1 MLMIYWSIILP
12 IILLTLLVI
21 CSLLRINEQ
30 MYEENEKLKKK
41 LDIIQNKLDSVC
53 NEVDG
58 IVEYYYQAYRQPPPK
73 S

>member
-30 MYEENEKLKKK
+30 MYEENEKLKKT
-41 LDIIQNKLDSVC
+41 LDIVHNKIDNMC
-53 NEVDG
+53 NEIDS
-58 IVEYYYQAYRQPPPK
+58 ILEQYNKKPPPQL
-73 S
+73 